1 MFLNKV
7 KIEEKM
13 FLAKYLALI
22 LKAGLPIT
30 KGFEMLIKQ
39 SQNKYL
45 KKCLKNILEDI
56 TSGKLMSESLEKYP
70 KIFDNLFVNMIRS
83 AETAGNLE
91 EVLDILAEELKKTGE
106 FRSKIRGA
114 MIYPII
120 IISMM
125 ILITNF
131 MVFFIFPK
139 ILNFYSSL
147 NVKIPG
153 TAKILI
159 NIVKFST
166 SNIFY
171 ILGGSIIIIFL
182 FFIWSKTKKGKRFVD
197 WLVINLPILK
207 NISKKVYTIQFLRT
221 FSSLLKSGIPTP
233 KALEITATTINSSYY
248 RESILNFSE
257 GIRQGKKLSEMVEKY
272 NIYPPITSEIINVGE
287 ETGQL
292 SYMLKQLYE
301 FIEAEVN
308 DILDNLSKIIEP
320 ILMIILAIIV
330 GFIAVATV
338 QLIYASVQMVQ
349 N

>member
-1 MFLNKV
+1 MFFNRV

-13 FLAKYLALI
+13 FLARYLALI

-30 KGFEMLIKQ
+30 KGFELLIKQ

-45 KKCLKNILEDI
+45 KKILKNILEDI
-56 TSGKLMSESLEKYP
+56 MAGKLMSESISKYP
-70 KIFDNLFVNMIRS
+70 KVFDNLFVNMVRS
-83 AETAGNLE
+83 AESAGNLE
-91 EVLDILAEELKKTGE
+91 EVLETLAEELKKSAE
-106 FRSKIRGA
+106 FKSKIRSA

-120 IISMM
+120 IIVMM

-139 ILNFYSSL
+139 ILKFYSSL
-147 NVKIPG
+147 NVKVPVS
-153 TAKILI
+153 AKILI
-159 NIVKFST
+159 SIVEFSIQ
-166 SNIFY
+166 NIFY
-171 ILGGSIIIIFL
+171 ILGGLIIFIIA

-197 WLVINLPILK
+197 WLFINLPILG

-221 FSSLLKSGIPTP
+221 FSSLLKSGLPTP
-233 KALEITATTINSSYY
+233 KSLEITATTISSSYY
-248 RESILNFSE
+248 RESIINFAE
-257 GIRQGKKLSEMVEKY
+257 GIRRGEKISEIIEKY

-292 SYMLKQLYE
+292 SYMLSQLYE
-301 FIEAEVN
+301 FIESEVN
-308 DILDNLSKIIEP
+308 NILDNLSKIIEP
-320 ILMIILAIIV
+320 ILMIILAVIV

>member
-1 MFLNKV
+1 MFTNKI

-13 FLAKYLALI
+13 FLARYLALI

-30 KGFEMLIKQ
+30 RGFELLIKQ

-45 KKCLKNILEDI
+45 KKCLKEILEDI
-56 TSGKLMSESLEKYP
+56 TSGKLMSESMSKYP
-70 KIFDNLFVNMIRS
+70 KIFDNLFISMIKS
-83 AETAGNLE
+83 AESAGNLE
-91 EVLDILAEELKKTGE
+91 EVLETLAEELKKSGE
-106 FRSKIRGA
+106 FKSKVRGA

-120 IISMM
+120 IVIMM

-139 ILNFYSSL
+139 ILKFYSSL

-153 TAKILI
+153 SAKILI
-159 NIVKFST
+159 NIVQFST
-166 SNIFY
+166 QNIFY
-171 ILGGSIIIIFL
+171 ILGGLIIFITI
-182 FFIWSKTKKGKRFVD
+182 FFLWSKTKNGRMFID
-197 WLVINLPILK
+197 WLFINLPILG
-207 NISKKVYTIQFLRT
+207 NISKKVYTVQFLRT
-221 FSSLLKSGIPTP
+221 LSSLLQAGIPTP
-233 KALEITATTINSSYY
+233 KALEIAATTINSSYY
-248 RESILNFSE
+248 YESIMIFAE
-257 GIRQGKKLSEMVEKY
+257 GIRQGKKLSEMIEKY

-301 FIEAEVN
+301 FIESEVN
-308 DILDNLSKIIEP
+308 NILDNLSKIIEP
-320 ILMIILAIIV
+320 ILMIILAVIV

-349 N
+349 V